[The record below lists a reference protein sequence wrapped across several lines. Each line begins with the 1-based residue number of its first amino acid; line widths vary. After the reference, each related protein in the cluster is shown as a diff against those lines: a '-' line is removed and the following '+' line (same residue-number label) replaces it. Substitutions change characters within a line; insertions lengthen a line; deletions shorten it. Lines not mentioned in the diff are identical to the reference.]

1 MNVVDAVLQQVGGQ
15 ARLLL
20 FYLESETVNKT
31 DAPRYRC
38 MPNLIKTK
46 FNMKATECIRPYT
59 GRDEK
64 GCAHSAVAYT
74 ATLYHMMVKIMK
86 GGGRA
91 PPTLTSLGK
100 FFHHDGMH
108 PEIGRCHS
116 VYTLEANTFSKKH
129 PDRYYCMLGST
140 SKICITVLYPLL
152 LLQDLCLE
160 TS

>member
-86 GGGRA
+86 PSPA
-91 PPTLTSLGK
+91 WANFSIMMECIQKSAVATL
-100 FFHHDGMH
+100 
-108 PEIGRCHS
+108 
-116 VYTLEANTFSKKH
+116 
-129 PDRYYCMLGST
+129 
-140 SKICITVLYPLL
+140 CILL
-152 LLQDLCLE
+152 R
-160 TS
+160 